1 MEPSV
6 LFIGIER
13 WVEYSRVK
21 EYIHI
26 DFAVERITRLLL
38 PPLHNPDFSA
48 RFRID
53 RRPMS
58 MSSRYFDSFFP
69 ISSPFQLSSRTQL
82 ARTVLIL
89 IYWTTGSK
97 SKRGHD
103 ISTFFFSP
111 FFLLVSFIKSSTYS
125 GAGFLQRCV
134 PVHAIGHWSPP
145 TWNKQHILWIGL
157 ACYEAKRKSH
167 WSCRLISRIL
177 QISSKRD
184 RIISHYIY
192 IYIYY
197 VLNWFRSMCPR
208 DYILHL
214 FLFI

>member
-103 ISTFFFSP
+103 ISTFFSP
-111 FFLLVSFIKSSTYS
+111 FFSTSFFYKEFYLLWSRISPTLRSSPRHRALIAPDLEQTTHSVNWPSLLRSEKEKS
-125 GAGFLQRCV
+125 L
-134 PVHAIGHWSPP
+134 
-145 TWNKQHILWIGL
+145 
-157 ACYEAKRKSH
+157 
-167 WSCRLISRIL
+167 IL
-177 QISSKRD
+177 QINISYFTNIFEKR
-184 RIISHYIY
+184 SHYLALYIY